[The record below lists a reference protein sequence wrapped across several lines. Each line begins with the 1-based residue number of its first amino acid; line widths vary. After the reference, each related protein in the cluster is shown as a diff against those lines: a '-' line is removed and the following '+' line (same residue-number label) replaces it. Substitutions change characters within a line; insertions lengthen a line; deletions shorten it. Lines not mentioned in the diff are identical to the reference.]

1 MANNMVMD
9 HFNKQMDPFTME
21 FGNSA
26 YFKLIETLIFLF
38 MTFILQNEY
47 NNNFI
52 LFIVNYING

>member
-1 MANNMVMD
+1 MVMD

-21 FGNSA
+21 FGNSV

-47 NNNFI
+47 NNKFI
-52 LFIVNYING
+52 LFIVNYFNG